1 MKMGCTTSPTNFAQ
15 MSTIKENIWKKRGNF
30 SSTEIQE
37 LALPTNTTDAFAEI
51 LLQRNISTAEQAK
64 TFLRPEIN
72 QLLDPFGLKDMDKAI
87 ARLVSA
93 KEKNEK
99 VLVYGDYDV
108 DGTTAVA
115 VFYSFLKHVGVEC
128 DFYIPDRYKEGYG
141 FSDAGVEF
149 AHENKFNLIITL
161 DCGIKDGPRIEQC
174 NEYGIDVI
182 VCDHHTPE
190 VLPPAFAVVNPKRK
204 DCTYENKG
212 LCGCAVGF
220 KVICA
225 WFIHHNEPLDFAYSF
240 LDLVAVATGA
250 DIVPVT
256 SENRVLLHFGLKEIN
271 THFRPGIAE
280 LLTNAKYNGKNL
292 KVVDLVFLIAPR
304 INAAGRIFSG
314 KRAVEVL
321 IAENSED
328 AKIVAAEIEKNNR
341 ERKGLDRNITVE
353 ALDIVESDSFYR
365 DSFTTVVKKEGWHKG
380 VVGIVA
386 SRIIESHYKPT
397 IVLTEEDGILSG
409 SVRSIEGVDVY
420 DMLAACEE
428 HLIQFGGHS
437 MAAGLKLKSENFF
450 AFREAFD
457 KVVREFTNNT
467 RIERCHLYDTEI
479 QFDQITFALYESLQ
493 PLEPHGPENMRPVFL
508 SKNISN
514 ARFTKLVGAH
524 ADHLQ
529 LHVKQAG
536 NISEMKGIAFK
547 MKDWVFPI
555 IEEKEIDLLFQL
567 NENVWN
573 GQSSIQLEVMDIRL
587 SS

>member
-1 MKMGCTTSPTNFAQ
+1 
-15 MSTIKENIWKKRGNF
+15 MSTPKENNWKKSGQF
-30 SSTEIQE
+30 SHEEIAE
-37 LALPTNTTDAFAEI
+37 LAIKSNTSEAFAEI
-51 LLQRNISTAEQAK
+51 LFLRNIRTPEQARA
-64 TFLRPEIN
+64 FLKPEIN
-72 QLLDPFGLKDMDKAI
+72 QFLDPFGLKDMDKAI
-87 ARLVSA
+87 TRLVSA
-93 KEKNEK
+93 KEKKEK

-115 VFYSFLKHVGVEC
+115 VFYSFLKHVGFDC

-141 FSDAGVEF
+141 FSDAGVAF
-149 AHENKFNLIITL
+149 AHENNFSLIVTL
-161 DCGIKDGPRIEQC
+161 DCGIKDGLRIEQC
-174 NEYGIDVI
+174 NAFGIDVI

-190 VLPPAFAVVNPKRK
+190 VLPPAFAIVNPKRK

-220 KVICA
+220 KVMCA
-225 WFIHHNEPLDFAYSF
+225 WFIHHNESLDFAYSF
-240 LDLVAVATGA
+240 LDLVAIATGA

-280 LLTNAKYNGKNL
+280 LLTNAKHSGKIL

-321 IAENSED
+321 LTNNAED
-328 AKIVAAEIEKNNR
+328 AKSVAAEIEKYNQ
-341 ERKGLDRNITVE
+341 ERKGLDRSITQE
-353 ALDIVESDSFYR
+353 ALDIIESDSFYQ
-365 DSFTTVVKKEGWHKG
+365 DSFTTVLKKQGWHKG

-386 SRIIESHYKPT
+386 SRLIESYYKPT
-397 IVLTEEDGILSG
+397 IVLVEDDGILSG
-409 SVRSIEGVDVY
+409 SVRSIDGIDVY
-420 DMLAACEE
+420 EMLSLCEE

-437 MAAGLKLKSENFF
+437 MAAGLKLKSENFLT
-450 AFREAFD
+450 FREAFD
-457 KVVREFTNNT
+457 NAVRTFTNHV
-467 RIERCHLYDTEI
+467 RPERCHLYDTEI
-479 QFDQITFALYESLQ
+479 QFDEISFKLYESIQ

-508 SKNISN
+508 SKNIKN
-514 ARFTKLVGAH
+514 ARFTKLVGAQ

-536 NISEMKGIAFK
+536 NFSEMKGIAFK
-547 MKDWVFPI
+547 MKEWVYPI
-555 IEEKEIDLLFQL
+555 IEGREIDLLYQL

-573 GQSSIQLEVMDIRL
+573 GQSSIQLEVLDIRL
-587 SS
+587 SRQ

>member
-1 MKMGCTTSPTNFAQ
+1 MDTL
-15 MSTIKENIWKKRGNF
+15 KENIWKKRGNF
-30 SSTEIQE
+30 SLEEIIE
-37 LALPTNTTDAFAEI
+37 LAQQAATTEAFAEI
-51 LLQRNISTAEQAK
+51 LLQRNVLTAEQAK

-87 ARLVSA
+87 SRLISA

-99 VLVYGDYDV
+99 ILVYGDYDV

-115 VFYSFLKHVGVEC
+115 VFYSFLKHEGFEC

-141 FSDAGVEF
+141 FSTAGVEF
-149 AHENKFNLIITL
+149 AHENNFSLIVTL

-174 NEYGIDVI
+174 KRYGIDVI

-190 VLPPAFAVVNPKRK
+190 ILPTAFAVVNPKRT

-225 WFIHHNEPLDFAYSF
+225 WFIHHNETLDFAYSF

-256 SENRVLLHFGLKEIN
+256 PENRVLLHFGLKEIN

-280 LLTNAKYNGKNL
+280 LLTNAKHSGKVL
-292 KVVDLVFLIAPR
+292 KVVDLVFLLAPR

-321 IAENSED
+321 VAQNSED
-328 AKIVAAEIEKNNR
+328 AKVVAAEIEKNNY
-341 ERKGLDRNITVE
+341 ERKGLDRNITQE
-353 ALDIVESDSFYR
+353 ALDIIAVDPFYE

-386 SRIIESHYKPT
+386 SRIIENYYKPA
-397 IVLTEEDGILSG
+397 IVLVEEDSILSG
-409 SVRSIEGVDVY
+409 SVRSIEGIDVY
-420 DMLAACEE
+420 DMLSACSE

-437 MAAGLKLKSENFF
+437 MAAGLKLKSENFI

-457 KVVREFTNNT
+457 KVVRKFTNDI
-467 RIERCHLYDTEI
+467 RIERCHFYDTEI

-493 PLEPHGPENMRPVFL
+493 PLEPHGPENLRPVFL
-508 SKNISN
+508 SKNIKN

-536 NISEMKGIAFK
+536 NMAEMKGIAFK

-555 IEEKEIDLLFQL
+555 LEGKEIDLLFQL

-573 GQSSIQLEVMDIRL
+573 GQSSIQLEVVDIRL
-587 SS
+587 SA

>member
-1 MKMGCTTSPTNFAQ
+1 
-15 MSTIKENIWKKRGNF
+15 MSTPKENIWKKRGNF
-30 SSTEIQE
+30 SSEEIKE
-37 LALPTNTTDAFAEI
+37 LAQQTATAEAFAEI
-51 LLQRNISTAEQAK
+51 LLQRNVLTAEQAK
-64 TFLRPEIN
+64 TFLHPEFN
-72 QLLDPFGLKDMDKAI
+72 QLLDPFGLKDMVKAI

-99 VLVYGDYDV
+99 ILVYGDYDV

-115 VFYSFLKHVGVEC
+115 VFYSFLMHEGFEC

-149 AHENKFNLIITL
+149 AHENNFNLIVTL
-161 DCGIKDGPRIEQC
+161 DCGIKDGPRIEKC

-190 VLPPAFAVVNPKRK
+190 ILPPAFAVVNPKRK

-220 KVICA
+220 KVMCA

-280 LLTNAKYNGKNL
+280 LLTNAKHSGKIL

-321 IAENSED
+321 LANNKED
-328 AKIVAAEIEKNNR
+328 AKTVAAEIEKNNQ
-341 ERKGLDRNITVE
+341 ERKGLDRNITQE
-353 ALDIVESDSFYR
+353 ALDIIAVDPFYEN
-365 DSFTTVVKKEGWHKG
+365 SFTTVVKKEGWHKG

-386 SRIIESHYKPT
+386 SRIIESYYKPT
-397 IVLTEEDGILSG
+397 IVLVEDEGILSG
-409 SVRSIEGVDVY
+409 SVRSIEGIDVY
-420 DMLAACEE
+420 DMLSACEE

-437 MAAGLKLKSENFF
+437 MAAGLKLKSENFL

-457 KVVREFTNNT
+457 KVVRKFTNDI
-467 RIERCHLYDTEI
+467 RIERCHFYDTQI
-479 QFDQITFALYESLQ
+479 QFDQITFALYESLK
-493 PLEPHGPENMRPVFL
+493 PLEPHGPENLRPVFL
-508 SKNISN
+508 SKNIKN

-536 NISEMKGIAFK
+536 NMAEMKGIAFK

-555 IEEKEIDLLFQL
+555 LEGKEIDLLFQL

-573 GQSSIQLEVMDIRL
+573 GQSSIQLEVLDIRL
-587 SS
+587 SCL

>member
-1 MKMGCTTSPTNFAQ
+1 
-15 MSTIKENIWKKRGNF
+15 MSTPKENNWKKREQF
-30 SSTEIQE
+30 STEEIAE
-37 LALPTNTTDAFAEI
+37 LAVKSNISEAFAEI
-51 LLQRNISTAEQAK
+51 LLSRKISTPEQAR
-64 TFLRPEIN
+64 TFLNPEIN

-87 ARLVSA
+87 SRLKSA

-115 VFYSFLKHVGVEC
+115 VFYSFLKHVGFDC

-141 FSDAGVEF
+141 FSEAGVAF
-149 AHENKFNLIITL
+149 AHENNFSLIVTL

-174 NEYGIDVI
+174 NTHGIDVI

-190 VLPPAFAVVNPKRK
+190 ALPPAFAIVNPKRK

-220 KVICA
+220 KVMCA
-225 WFIHHNEPLDFAYSF
+225 WFIHHNESLDFAYSF

-256 SENRVLLHFGLKEIN
+256 SENRVLLYFGLKEIN
-271 THFRPGIAE
+271 THFRPGVAE
-280 LLTNAKYNGKNL
+280 LLTNAKHSGKIL

-321 IAENSED
+321 LTNNAED
-328 AKIVAAEIEKNNR
+328 AKSVAAEIEKYNQ
-341 ERKGLDRNITVE
+341 ERKGLDRNITQE
-353 ALDIVESDSFYR
+353 ALDIIERDSFYQ
-365 DSFTTVVKKEGWHKG
+365 DSFTTVVKKQGWHKG

-386 SRIIESHYKPT
+386 SRLIETYYKPT
-397 IVLTEEDGILSG
+397 IVLVEDDGILSG
-409 SVRSIEGVDVY
+409 SVRSIEGIDVY
-420 DMLAACEE
+420 EMLSLCEE

-437 MAAGLKLKSENFF
+437 MAAGLKLKSENFE
-450 AFREAFD
+450 AFRSAFD
-457 KVVREFTNNT
+457 EVVRNFTNNT
-467 RIERCHLYDTEI
+467 RIERCHMYDTEI
-479 QFDQITFALYESLQ
+479 QFDEISFPLYESLQ
-493 PLEPHGPENMRPVFL
+493 PLEPHGPENLRPVFL
-508 SKNISN
+508 SKNVKN

-529 LHVKQAG
+529 LHVRQAG
-536 NISEMKGIAFK
+536 NVSEMKGIAFK
-547 MKDWVFPI
+547 MADWVFPI
-555 IEEKEIDLLFQL
+555 LEGKEIDLLFQL

-573 GQSSIQLEVMDIRL
+573 GQSSIQLEVLDIRL
-587 SS
+587 SRL

>member
-1 MKMGCTTSPTNFAQ
+1 
-15 MSTIKENIWKKRGNF
+15 MSTPKENNWKKREQF
-30 SSTEIQE
+30 SREEITE
-37 LALPTNTTDAFAEI
+37 LAVKSNISEAFAEI
-51 LLQRNISTAEQAK
+51 LLSRKINTPEQAR
-64 TFLRPEIN
+64 TFLNPEIN

-87 ARLVSA
+87 LRLKSA

-115 VFYSFLKHVGVEC
+115 VFYSFLKHVGFAC

-141 FSDAGVEF
+141 FSEAGVAF
-149 AHENKFNLIITL
+149 AHENNFSLIVTL

-174 NEYGIDVI
+174 NAHGIDVI

-190 VLPPAFAVVNPKRK
+190 ALPPAFAIVNPKRK

-220 KVICA
+220 KVMCA
-225 WFIHHNEPLDFAYSF
+225 WFIHHNESLDFAYSF

-280 LLTNAKYNGKNL
+280 LLANAKHSGKVL

-321 IAENSED
+321 LTNNAED
-328 AKIVAAEIEKNNR
+328 AKSVAAEIEKYNQ
-341 ERKGLDRNITVE
+341 ERKGLDRNITQE
-353 ALDIVESDSFYR
+353 ALDIIERDAFYQ
-365 DSFTTVVKKEGWHKG
+365 DSFTTVVKKQGWHKG

-386 SRIIESHYKPT
+386 SRLIETYYKPT
-397 IVLTEEDGILSG
+397 IVLVEDDGILSG
-409 SVRSIEGVDVY
+409 SVRSIEGIDVY
-420 DMLAACEE
+420 EMLSLCEE

-437 MAAGLKLKSENFF
+437 MAAGLKLKSENFET
-450 AFREAFD
+450 FRSAFD
-457 KVVREFTNNT
+457 QVVRKFTNNT

-479 QFDQITFALYESLQ
+479 QFDEISFSLYESLQ
-493 PLEPHGPENMRPVFL
+493 PLEPHGPENLRPVFL
-508 SKNISN
+508 SKNVTN

-529 LHVKQAG
+529 LHVRQAG
-536 NISEMKGIAFK
+536 NVSEMKGIAFK
-547 MKDWVFPI
+547 MADWVFPI
-555 IEEKEIDLLFQL
+555 LAGKEIDLLFQL

-573 GQSSIQLEVMDIRL
+573 GQSSIQLEVLDIRL
-587 SS
+587 SR

>member
-1 MKMGCTTSPTNFAQ
+1 
-15 MSTIKENIWKKRGNF
+15 MSTPIENNWKKRNNF
-30 SSTEIQE
+30 STEEIAE
-37 LALPTNTTDAFAEI
+37 LALKSNKIEAFAEI
-51 LLQRNISTAEQAK
+51 LLSRNISNVEQIQ
-64 TFLRPEIN
+64 TFLHPEIN

-108 DGTTAVA
+108 DGTAAVA
-115 VFYSFLKHVGVEC
+115 VFYSFLKHLGFEC

-141 FSDAGVEF
+141 FSEAGVAF
-149 AHENKFNLIITL
+149 AHENKFSLIVTL

-174 NEYGIDVI
+174 NAYGIDVI
-182 VCDHHTPE
+182 ICDHHTPE
-190 VLPPAFAVVNPKRK
+190 AIPPAFAIVNPKRK

-220 KVICA
+220 KVMCA
-225 WFIHHNEPLDFAYSF
+225 WFIHHKESLNFAYSF

-280 LLTNAKYNGKNL
+280 LLANAKHSGKVL

-321 IAENSED
+321 LTNNAED
-328 AKIVAAEIEKNNR
+328 AKSVAAEIEKYNQ
-341 ERKGLDRNITVE
+341 ERKGLDRNITQE
-353 ALDIVESDSFYR
+353 ALDIIERDAFYQ
-365 DSFTTVVKKEGWHKG
+365 DSFTTVVKKQGWHKG

-386 SRIIESHYKPT
+386 SRLIETYYKPT
-397 IVLTEEDGILSG
+397 IVLVEDDGILSG
-409 SVRSIEGVDVY
+409 SVRSIGGIDVY
-420 DMLAACEE
+420 KMLSLCEE

-437 MAAGLKLKSENFF
+437 MAAGLKLKSENFE
-450 AFREAFD
+450 AFRTAFD
-457 KVVREFTNNT
+457 QVVRNFSNNI
-467 RIERCHLYDTEI
+467 RLERCHLYDAEI
-479 QFDQITFALYESLQ
+479 QFDQISFSLYESLQ

-508 SKNISN
+508 SKNIKN

-536 NISEMKGIAFK
+536 NVSEMKGIAFK
-547 MKDWVFPI
+547 MADWVFPI
-555 IEEKEIDLLFQL
+555 LEGKEIDLLFQL

-573 GQSSIQLEVMDIRL
+573 GQSSIQLEVLDIRL
-587 SS
+587 SR

>member
-1 MKMGCTTSPTNFAQ
+1 
-15 MSTIKENIWKKRGNF
+15 MSTPKENMWKKRSNF
-30 SSTEIQE
+30 SQEEVAE
-37 LALPTNTTDAFAEI
+37 LAVKSNNSEVFAEI
-51 LLQRNISTAEQAK
+51 LLSRNVKNADQALR
-64 TFLRPEIN
+64 FLHPEIN

-93 KEKNEK
+93 KENKEK
-99 VLVYGDYDV
+99 ILVYGDYDV

-115 VFYSFLKHVGVEC
+115 VFYSFLKHVGFDC
-128 DFYIPDRYKEGYG
+128 DFYIPDRYTEGYG
-141 FSDAGVEF
+141 FSEAGVAF
-149 AHENKFNLIITL
+149 AHENNFSLIVTL

-174 NEYGIDVI
+174 NSFGIDVI

-190 VLPPAFAVVNPKRK
+190 VLPPAFAIVNPKRK
-204 DCTYENKG
+204 DCSYENKG

-225 WFIHHNEPLDFAYSF
+225 WFIHHNESLDFAYSF

-280 LLTNAKYNGKNL
+280 LLTNAKHSGKVL

-321 IAENSED
+321 LTNNAED
-328 AKIVAAEIEKNNR
+328 AKSVAAEIEKYNQ
-341 ERKGLDRNITVE
+341 ERKGLDRNITQE
-353 ALDIVESDSFYR
+353 ALDIIERDAFYQ
-365 DSFTTVVKKEGWHKG
+365 DSFTTVVKKQGWHKG

-386 SRIIESHYKPT
+386 SRLIESYYKPT
-397 IVLTEEDGILSG
+397 IVLVEDEGILSG
-409 SVRSIEGVDVY
+409 SVRSIDGIDVY
-420 DMLAACEE
+420 EMLSLCEE

-437 MAAGLKLKSENFF
+437 MAAGLKLKLENFE

-457 KVVREFTNNT
+457 EAVRSFTNNT

-479 QFDQITFALYESLQ
+479 QFDQISFSLYESLQ
-493 PLEPHGPENMRPVFL
+493 PLEPHGPENLRPVFL
-508 SKNISN
+508 SKNVKN

-529 LHVKQAG
+529 LHVRQAG
-536 NISEMKGIAFK
+536 NVSEMKGIAFK
-547 MKDWVFPI
+547 MADWVFPI
-555 IEEKEIDLLFQL
+555 LEGKEIDLLFQL

-573 GQSSIQLEVMDIRL
+573 GQSSIQLEVLDIRL
-587 SS
+587 SR

>member
-1 MKMGCTTSPTNFAQ
+1 
-15 MSTIKENIWKKRGNF
+15 MSTPKENNWKKREQF
-30 SSTEIQE
+30 SNDEIAE
-37 LALPTNTTDAFAEI
+37 LAVKSNISEAFAEI
-51 LLQRNISTAEQAK
+51 LLSRKISTPEQAR
-64 TFLRPEIN
+64 TFLNPEIN

-87 ARLVSA
+87 SRLISA

-115 VFYSFLKHVGVEC
+115 VFYSFLKHVGFDC

-141 FSDAGVEF
+141 FSEAGVAF
-149 AHENKFNLIITL
+149 AHENNFSLIVTL

-174 NEYGIDVI
+174 NAQGIDVI

-190 VLPPAFAVVNPKRK
+190 ALPAAFAIVNPKRK

-220 KVICA
+220 KVMCA
-225 WFIHHNEPLDFAYSF
+225 WFIHHKESLDFAYSF

-271 THFRPGIAE
+271 THFRPGVAE
-280 LLTNAKYNGKNL
+280 LLANAKHSGKVL

-321 IAENSED
+321 LTNNAED
-328 AKIVAAEIEKNNR
+328 AKSVAAEIEKYNQ
-341 ERKGLDRNITVE
+341 ERKGLDRNITQE
-353 ALDIVESDSFYR
+353 ALDIIERDTFYQ
-365 DSFTTVVKKEGWHKG
+365 DSFTTVVKKQGWHKG

-386 SRIIESHYKPT
+386 SRLIETYYKPT
-397 IVLTEEDGILSG
+397 IVLVEDEGVLSG
-409 SVRSIEGVDVY
+409 SVRSIEGIDVY
-420 DMLAACEE
+420 EMLSLCEE

-437 MAAGLKLKSENFF
+437 MAAGLKLKSENFE
-450 AFREAFD
+450 AFRSAFD
-457 KVVREFTNNT
+457 QVVRKFTNNT

-479 QFDQITFALYESLQ
+479 QFDEISFPLYESLQ
-493 PLEPHGPENMRPVFL
+493 PLEPHGPENLRPVFL
-508 SKNISN
+508 SKNVKN

-529 LHVKQAG
+529 LHVRQAG
-536 NISEMKGIAFK
+536 NVSEMKGIAFK
-547 MKDWVFPI
+547 MAEWVFPI
-555 IEEKEIDLLFQL
+555 LEEKEIDLLFQL

-573 GQSSIQLEVMDIRL
+573 GQSSIQLEVLDIRL
-587 SS
+587 SRL

>member
-1 MKMGCTTSPTNFAQ
+1 
-15 MSTIKENIWKKRGNF
+15 MSTPKENTWKKRGNF
-30 SSTEIQE
+30 SSEEIHE
-37 LALPTNTTDAFAEI
+37 LALNTSTTEAFAEI
-51 LLQRNISTAEQAK
+51 LIQRNIHTAEEVK
-64 TFLRPEIN
+64 SFLRPEIN

-87 ARLVSA
+87 SRLVSA

-99 VLVYGDYDV
+99 ILVYGDYDV
-108 DGTTAVA
+108 DGATAVA
-115 VFYSFLKHVGVEC
+115 VFYSFLKHEGFDC

-149 AHENKFNLIITL
+149 AHENKFKLIVTL
-161 DCGIKDGPRIEQC
+161 DCGIKDGPRIEKC

-190 VLPPAFAVVNPKRK
+190 ILPPAFAVVNPKRK

-220 KVICA
+220 KVMCA

-280 LLTNAKYNGKNL
+280 LLTNAKHSGKVL

-314 KRAVEVL
+314 KRAVEAL
-321 IAENSED
+321 LANNKED
-328 AKIVAAEIEKNNR
+328 AKSVAAEIEKNNQ
-341 ERKGLDRNITVE
+341 ERKGLDRNITQE
-353 ALDIVESDSFYR
+353 ALDIIELDPFYE

-386 SRIIESHYKPT
+386 SRIIESYYKPT
-397 IVLTEEDGILSG
+397 IVLVEDEGILSG

-420 DMLAACEE
+420 DMLSVCSE

-437 MAAGLKLKSENFF
+437 MAAGLKLKSENFL

-457 KVVREFTNNT
+457 NAVRAFTNNV
-467 RIERCHLYDTEI
+467 RIERCHFYDTEI
-479 QFDQITFALYESLQ
+479 QFDQITFPLYESLQ
-493 PLEPHGPENMRPVFL
+493 PLEPHGPENLRPVFL
-508 SKNISN
+508 SKNIKN
-514 ARFTKLVGAH
+514 ARFTKLVGAQ

-536 NISEMKGIAFK
+536 NVSEMKGIAFK
-547 MKDWVFPI
+547 MKTWVYPI
-555 IEEKEIDLLFQL
+555 IEGKEIDLLFQL

-573 GQSSIQLEVMDIRL
+573 GQSSIQLEVLDIRL
-587 SS
+587 SR

>member
-1 MKMGCTTSPTNFAQ
+1 
-15 MSTIKENIWKKRGNF
+15 MSTPKENIWKKRGNF
-30 SSTEIQE
+30 SSIEIKE
-37 LALPTNTTDAFAEI
+37 LAQQASTTEAFAEI
-51 LLQRNISTAEQAK
+51 LLQRNVLTAVQAK

-87 ARLVSA
+87 SRLISA

-99 VLVYGDYDV
+99 ILVYGDYDV

-115 VFYSFLKHVGVEC
+115 VFYSFLKHEGFEC

-141 FSDAGVEF
+141 FSAAGVEF
-149 AHENKFNLIITL
+149 AHENNFSLIVTL

-190 VLPPAFAVVNPKRK
+190 ILPPAFAVVNPKRT

-256 SENRVLLHFGLKEIN
+256 PENRVLLHFGLKEIN

-280 LLTNAKYNGKNL
+280 LLTNAKHSGKVL
-292 KVVDLVFLIAPR
+292 KVVDLVFLLAPR

-321 IAENSED
+321 VAQNSED
-328 AKIVAAEIEKNNR
+328 AKVVAAEIEKNNY
-341 ERKGLDRNITVE
+341 ERKGLDRNITQE
-353 ALDIVESDSFYR
+353 ALDIIAVDPFYE

-386 SRIIESHYKPT
+386 SRIIENYYKPA
-397 IVLTEEDGILSG
+397 IVLVEEDSILSG
-409 SVRSIEGVDVY
+409 SVRSIEGIDVY
-420 DMLAACEE
+420 DMLSACSE

-437 MAAGLKLKSENFF
+437 MAAGLKLKSENFI

-457 KVVREFTNNT
+457 KVVRKFTNDI
-467 RIERCHLYDTEI
+467 RIERCHFYDTEI

-493 PLEPHGPENMRPVFL
+493 PLEPHGPENLRPVFL
-508 SKNISN
+508 SKNIKN

-536 NISEMKGIAFK
+536 NMAEMKGIAFK

-555 IEEKEIDLLFQL
+555 LEGKEIDLLFQL

-573 GQSSIQLEVMDIRL
+573 GQSSIQLEVLDIRL
-587 SS
+587 SA

>member
-1 MKMGCTTSPTNFAQ
+1 
-15 MSTIKENIWKKRGNF
+15 MSTPKENNWKKREQF
-30 SSTEIQE
+30 SHEEIAE
-37 LALPTNTTDAFAEI
+37 LAVKSNISGAFAEI
-51 LLQRNISTAEQAK
+51 LLSRKISTPEQAR
-64 TFLRPEIN
+64 TFLNPEIN

-87 ARLVSA
+87 SRLISA

-115 VFYSFLKHVGVEC
+115 VFYSFLKHLGFDC

-141 FSDAGVEF
+141 FSEAGVVF
-149 AHENKFNLIITL
+149 ANENNFSLIVTL

-174 NEYGIDVI
+174 NTHGIDVI

-190 VLPPAFAVVNPKRK
+190 ALPPAFAIVNPKRK

-220 KVICA
+220 KVMCA
-225 WFIHHNEPLDFAYSF
+225 WFIHHNESLDFAYSF

-256 SENRVLLHFGLKEIN
+256 SENRVLIHFGLKEIN

-280 LLTNAKYNGKNL
+280 LLTNAKHSGKVL

-321 IAENSED
+321 MTSNAED
-328 AKIVAAEIEKNNR
+328 AKSVAAEIEKYNQ
-341 ERKGLDRNITVE
+341 ERKGLDRNITQE
-353 ALDIVESDSFYR
+353 ALDIIERDSFYQ

-386 SRIIESHYKPT
+386 SRLIETYYKPT
-397 IVLTEEDGILSG
+397 IVLVEDDGILSG
-409 SVRSIEGVDVY
+409 SVRSIEGIDVY
-420 DMLAACEE
+420 EMLSLCEE

-437 MAAGLKLKSENFF
+437 MAAGLKLKSENFE
-450 AFREAFD
+450 AFRSTFD
-457 KVVREFTNNT
+457 QVVRNFTNNK

-479 QFDQITFALYESLQ
+479 QFDEISFSLYESLQ
-493 PLEPHGPENMRPVFL
+493 PLEPHGPENLRPVFL
-508 SKNISN
+508 SKNVKN

-529 LHVKQAG
+529 LHVRQAG
-536 NISEMKGIAFK
+536 NVSEMKGIAFK
-547 MKDWVFPI
+547 MADWVFPI
-555 IEEKEIDLLFQL
+555 LEGKEIDLLFQL

-573 GQSSIQLEVMDIRL
+573 GQSSIQLEVLDIRL
-587 SS
+587 SR

>member
-1 MKMGCTTSPTNFAQ
+1 
-15 MSTIKENIWKKRGNF
+15 MSTPKENNWKKREQF
-30 SSTEIQE
+30 SNDEIAE
-37 LALPTNTTDAFAEI
+37 LAVKSNISEAFAEI
-51 LLQRNISTAEQAK
+51 LLSRKISTPEQAR
-64 TFLRPEIN
+64 TFLNPEIN

-87 ARLVSA
+87 SRLISA

-115 VFYSFLKHVGVEC
+115 VFYSFLKHVGFDC

-141 FSDAGVEF
+141 FSEAGVAF
-149 AHENKFNLIITL
+149 AHENNFSLIVTL

-174 NEYGIDVI
+174 NAQGIDVI

-190 VLPPAFAVVNPKRK
+190 ALPPAFAIVNPKRK

-220 KVICA
+220 KVMCA
-225 WFIHHNEPLDFAYSF
+225 WFIHHNESLDFAYSF

-280 LLTNAKYNGKNL
+280 LLANAKHSGKVL

-321 IAENSED
+321 LTNNAED
-328 AKIVAAEIEKNNR
+328 AKSVAAEIEKYNQ
-341 ERKGLDRNITVE
+341 ERKGLDRNITQE
-353 ALDIVESDSFYR
+353 ALDIIERDTFYQ
-365 DSFTTVVKKEGWHKG
+365 DSFTTVVKKQGWHKG

-386 SRIIESHYKPT
+386 SRLIETYYKPT
-397 IVLTEEDGILSG
+397 IVLVEDEGVLSG
-409 SVRSIEGVDVY
+409 SVRSIEGIDVY
-420 DMLAACEE
+420 EMLSLCEE

-437 MAAGLKLKSENFF
+437 MAAGLKLKSENF
-450 AFREAFD
+450 EAFQSAFD
-457 KVVREFTNNT
+457 QVVRKFTNNT

-479 QFDQITFALYESLQ
+479 QFDEISFPLYESLQ
-493 PLEPHGPENMRPVFL
+493 PLEPHGPENLRPVFL
-508 SKNISN
+508 SKNVKN

-529 LHVKQAG
+529 LHVRQAG
-536 NISEMKGIAFK
+536 NVSEMKGIAFK
-547 MKDWVFPI
+547 MADWVFSI
-555 IEEKEIDLLFQL
+555 LEGKEIDLLFQL

-573 GQSSIQLEVMDIRL
+573 GQSSIQLEVLDIRL
-587 SS
+587 SR

>member
-1 MKMGCTTSPTNFAQ
+1 
-15 MSTIKENIWKKRGNF
+15 MSTLKENIWKKRGNF
-30 SSTEIQE
+30 SSEDIKE
-37 LALPTNTTDAFAEI
+37 LAQQAATTEAFAEI
-51 LLQRNISTAEQAK
+51 LLQRNVLNAEQAK
-64 TFLRPEIN
+64 TFLQPEIS

-87 ARLVSA
+87 ARLISA
-93 KEKNEK
+93 KEKSEK
-99 VLVYGDYDV
+99 ILVYGDYDV

-115 VFYSFLKHVGVEC
+115 VFFSFLKHEGFAC
-128 DFYIPDRYKEGYG
+128 DFYIPDRYTEGYG
-141 FSDAGVEF
+141 FSKAGVEF
-149 AHENKFNLIITL
+149 AHENNFSLIVTL
-161 DCGIKDGPRIEQC
+161 DCGIKDGPRIELC

-190 VLPPAFAVVNPKRK
+190 ILPPAYAVVNPKRK

-220 KVICA
+220 KVMCA
-225 WFIHHNEPLDFAYSF
+225 WYIHHNEKLDFAYSF

-256 SENRVLLHFGLKEIN
+256 PENRVLLHFGLKEIN
-271 THFRPGIAE
+271 SHFRPGIAE
-280 LLTNAKYNGKNL
+280 LLTNAKHSGKIL
-292 KVVDLVFLIAPR
+292 KVVDLVFLLAPR

-321 IAENSED
+321 VAQNSEN
-328 AKIVAAEIEKNNR
+328 AKVVAAEIEKNNY
-341 ERKGLDRNITVE
+341 ERKGLDRNITQE
-353 ALDIVESDSFYR
+353 ALDIIAVDPFYEG
-365 DSFTTVVKKEGWHKG
+365 SFTTVVKKEGWHKG

-386 SRIIESHYKPT
+386 SRIIENYYKPA
-397 IVLTEEDGILSG
+397 IVLVEEDGILSG
-409 SVRSIEGVDVY
+409 SVRSIEGIDVY

-437 MAAGLKLKSENFF
+437 MAAGLKLKSENFI

-457 KVVREFTNNT
+457 KVVRKFTNDI
-467 RIERCHLYDTEI
+467 RIERCHFYDTKI

-493 PLEPHGPENMRPVFL
+493 PLEPHGPENLRPVFL
-508 SKNISN
+508 SKNIKN

-529 LHVKQAG
+529 LHVKQEG
-536 NISEMKGIAFK
+536 NNAEMKGIAFK

-555 IEEKEIDLLFQL
+555 LEGKEIDLLFQL

-573 GQSSIQLEVMDIRL
+573 GQSSIQLEVLDIRL
-587 SS
+587 SR

>member
-1 MKMGCTTSPTNFAQ
+1 
-15 MSTIKENIWKKRGNF
+15 MSTLKENIWKKRGNF
-30 SSTEIQE
+30 SSEDIKE
-37 LALPTNTTDAFAEI
+37 LAQQAATTEAFAEI
-51 LLQRNISTAEQAK
+51 LLQRNVLNAEQAK
-64 TFLRPEIN
+64 TFLHPEIS

-87 ARLVSA
+87 ARLISA
-93 KEKNEK
+93 KVKSEKI
-99 VLVYGDYDV
+99 LVYGDYDV

-115 VFYSFLKHVGVEC
+115 VFYSFLKHEGFEC
-128 DFYIPDRYKEGYG
+128 DFYIPDRYTEGYG
-141 FSDAGVEF
+141 FSKAGVEF
-149 AHENKFNLIITL
+149 AHENNFSLIVTL
-161 DCGIKDGPRIEQC
+161 DCGIKDGPRIELC

-190 VLPPAFAVVNPKRK
+190 ILPPAYAVVNPKRK

-220 KVICA
+220 KVMCA
-225 WFIHHNEPLDFAYSF
+225 WYIHQNEKLDFAYSF

-256 SENRVLLHFGLKEIN
+256 PENRVLLHFGLKEIN

-280 LLTNAKYNGKNL
+280 LLTNAKHSGKVL
-292 KVVDLVFLIAPR
+292 KVVDLVFLLAPR

-321 IAENSED
+321 VAQNSED
-328 AKIVAAEIEKNNR
+328 AKVVAAEIEKNNY
-341 ERKGLDRNITVE
+341 ERKGLDRNITQE
-353 ALDIVESDSFYR
+353 ALDIIAVDPFYEG
-365 DSFTTVVKKEGWHKG
+365 SFTTVVKKEGWHKG

-386 SRIIESHYKPT
+386 SRIIENYYKPA
-397 IVLTEEDGILSG
+397 IVLVEEDGILSG
-409 SVRSIEGVDVY
+409 SVRSIEGIDVY

-437 MAAGLKLKSENFF
+437 MAAGLKLKSENFL

-479 QFDQITFALYESLQ
+479 QFDEITFSLYESLQ
-493 PLEPHGPENMRPVFL
+493 PLEPHGPENLRPVFL
-508 SKNISN
+508 SKNIKN

-529 LHVKQAG
+529 LHVKQEG
-536 NISEMKGIAFK
+536 NNAEMKGIAFK

-555 IEEKEIDLLFQL
+555 LEGKEIDLLFQL

-573 GQSSIQLEVMDIRL
+573 GQSSIQLEVLDIRL
-587 SS
+587 SGL

>member
-1 MKMGCTTSPTNFAQ
+1 
-15 MSTIKENIWKKRGNF
+15 MSTLKENIWKKRGDF
-30 SSTEIQE
+30 SKEEIQV
-37 LALPTNTTDAFAEI
+37 LAHQTQTSPAFAEI
-51 LLQRNISTAEQAK
+51 LLQRNIDSVEKVKA
-64 TFLRPEIN
+64 FLNPDIG

-87 ARLVSA
+87 ARLTSA
-93 KEKNEK
+93 REKNEK

-115 VFYSFLKHVGVEC
+115 VFYSFLKHEGFEC
-128 DFYIPDRYKEGYG
+128 AFYIPDRYKEGYG

-149 AHENKFNLIITL
+149 AKANQFNLIVTL
-161 DCGIKDGPRIEQC
+161 DCGIKDGVRIEKC
-174 NEYGIDVI
+174 NAYGIDVI

-190 VLPPAFAVVNPKRK
+190 ILPPAFAVVNPKRK
-204 DCTYENKG
+204 DCNYENKG

-220 KVICA
+220 KVMCA
-225 WFIHHNEPLDFAYSF
+225 WYMQRNESLDFAYSF
-240 LDLVAVATGA
+240 LDLVAIATGA

-256 SENRVLLHFGLKEIN
+256 SENRILLHFGLKEIN

-280 LLTNAKYNGKNL
+280 LLNNAKHSGKVL

-314 KRAVEVL
+314 NKAVEVL
-321 IAENSED
+321 LTNNSED
-328 AKIVAAEIEKNNR
+328 AQVVAAQIEKYNQ
-341 ERKGLDRNITVE
+341 ERKGLDRNITQE
-353 ALDIVESDSFYR
+353 ALDIIESDPFYE

-386 SRIIESHYKPT
+386 SRIIESYYKPT
-397 IVLTEEDGILSG
+397 IVLTEEEGILSG
-409 SVRSIEGVDVY
+409 SVRSIEGIDVY
-420 DMLAACEE
+420 EMLSACEE

-437 MAAGLKLKSENFF
+437 MAAGLKLKSENFI

-457 KVVREFTNNT
+457 KVVRAFTNNI
-467 RIERCHLYDTEI
+467 RIERCHFYDTEI
-479 QFDQITFALYESLQ
+479 QFDQIDYKLYESIQ
-493 PLEPHGPENMRPVFL
+493 PLEPHGPENLRPVFL
-508 SKNISN
+508 ARNIKN

-536 NISEMKGIAFK
+536 NVSEMKGIAFK
-547 MKDWVFPI
+547 MADWVFPI
-555 IEEKEIDLLFQL
+555 LEGKEIDLLFQL

-573 GQSSIQLEVMDIRL
+573 GQSSIQLEVVDIRL
-587 SS
+587 SN

>member
-1 MKMGCTTSPTNFAQ
+1 
-15 MSTIKENIWKKRGNF
+15 MSTPKENIWKKRAQF
-30 SSTEIQE
+30 SSEEIAE
-37 LALPTNTTDAFAEI
+37 LAVKSNTSAAFAEI
-51 LLQRNISTAEQAK
+51 LFQRNIRTQEQARA
-64 TFLRPEIN
+64 FLNPEIN
-72 QLLDPFGLKDMDKAI
+72 QLLDPFQLKDMDKAI

-99 VLVYGDYDV
+99 ILVYGDYDV

-115 VFYSFLKHVGVEC
+115 VFFSFLKHVGFDC

-141 FSDAGVEF
+141 FSDAGVAF
-149 AHENKFNLIITL
+149 AHENNFSLIVTL
-161 DCGIKDGPRIEQC
+161 DCGIKDGPRIEKC

-190 VLPPAFAVVNPKRK
+190 ILPPAFAVVNPKRK

-220 KVICA
+220 KVMCA
-225 WFIHHNEPLDFAYSF
+225 WFIHHNESLDFAYSF
-240 LDLVAVATGA
+240 LDLVAIATGA

-271 THFRPGIAE
+271 THFRPGISE
-280 LLTNAKYNGKNL
+280 LLSNAKHSGKIL

-321 IAENSED
+321 LTNNPED
-328 AKIVAAEIEKNNR
+328 AKSVAAEIEKYNQ
-341 ERKGLDRNITVE
+341 ERKGLDRNITQE
-353 ALDIVESDSFYR
+353 ALDIIERDPFYK
-365 DSFTTVVKKEGWHKG
+365 DSFTTVVKKQGWHKG

-386 SRIIESHYKPT
+386 SRLIETYYKPT
-397 IVLTEEDGILSG
+397 IVLVEDDGILSG
-409 SVRSIEGVDVY
+409 SVRSIEGIDVY
-420 DMLAACEE
+420 EMLSLCEE

-437 MAAGLKLKSENFF
+437 MAAGLKLTSENFI

-457 KVVREFTNNT
+457 EAVRNFSNHV
-467 RIERCHLYDTEI
+467 RLERCHLYDTEI
-479 QFDQITFALYESLQ
+479 QFDQISFPLYESLQ

-508 SKNISN
+508 SKNIKN

-536 NISEMKGIAFK
+536 NVSEMKGIAFK
-547 MKDWVFPI
+547 MADWVFPI
-555 IEEKEIDLLFQL
+555 LEGKEIDLLFQL

-573 GQSSIQLEVMDIRL
+573 GQSSIQLEVLDIRL
-587 SS
+587 SRL

>member
-1 MKMGCTTSPTNFAQ
+1 
-15 MSTIKENIWKKRGNF
+15 MSTPKENNWKKRGFF
-30 SSTEIQE
+30 SSEEVEKFAQE
-37 LALPTNTTDAFAEI
+37 TNNSKAFAEI
-51 LLQRNISTAEQAK
+51 LLQRNIRKADQVH
-64 TFLRPEIN
+64 TFLNPELN
-72 QLLDPFGLKDMDKAI
+72 QFLDPFGLKDMDKAI
-87 ARLVSA
+87 NRLISA
-93 KEKNEK
+93 KVNNEK

-115 VFYSFLKHVGVEC
+115 VFYSFLQHVGFEC
-128 DFYIPDRYKEGYG
+128 AFYIPDRYKEGYG
-141 FSDAGVEF
+141 FSEAGVEF
-149 AHENKFNLIITL
+149 AKANNFSLIVTL
-161 DCGIKDGPRIEQC
+161 DCGIKDGARIEKC
-174 NEYGIDVI
+174 NEYGIDVV

-190 VLPPAFAVVNPKRK
+190 ELPPAFAVVNPKRK

-220 KVICA
+220 KVMCA
-225 WFIHHNEPLDFAYSF
+225 WFIHHNEPLDFAFSF
-240 LDLVAVATGA
+240 LDLVAIATAA

-271 THFRPGIAE
+271 TRFRPGIAE
-280 LLTNAKYNGKNL
+280 LLTNAKHSGKIL

-314 KRAVEVL
+314 NKAVEVL
-321 IAENSED
+321 LTNNAED
-328 AKIVAAEIEKNNR
+328 ARAVAAQIEQFNQ
-341 ERKGLDRNITVE
+341 ERKGLDRNITQE
-353 ALDIVESDSFYR
+353 ALDIIESDSFYNE
-365 DSFTTVVKKEGWHKG
+365 SFTTVVKKEGWHKG

-386 SRIIESHYKPT
+386 SRLIESHYKPT

-409 SVRSIEGVDVY
+409 SVRSIEGIDVY
-420 DMLAACEE
+420 DMLNACSE

-437 MAAGLKLKSENFF
+437 MAAGLKLKSENFL

-457 KVVREFTNNT
+457 RTVRAFTNNI
-467 RIERCHLYDTEI
+467 RIERCHLFDTEI
-479 QFDQITFALYESLQ
+479 QFDQINFQLYESLQ

-508 SKNISN
+508 AKNIKN

-536 NISEMKGIAFK
+536 NVSEFKGIAFK
-547 MKDWVFPI
+547 MADWVFPI
-555 IEEKEIDLLFQL
+555 LEGKEIDLLFQL

-573 GQSSIQLEVMDIRL
+573 GQSSIQLEVVDIRL
-587 SS
+587 SR

>member
-1 MKMGCTTSPTNFAQ
+1 
-15 MSTIKENIWKKRGNF
+15 MSTPKENMWKKREQF
-30 SSTEIQE
+30 SRE
-37 LALPTNTTDAFAEI
+37 LISEMAVKSNISAAFAEI
-51 LLQRNISTAEQAK
+51 LLSRKVMTANQVQI
-64 TFLRPEIN
+64 FLNPEIN

-99 VLVYGDYDV
+99 ILVYGDYDV

-115 VFYSFLKHVGVEC
+115 VFYSFLKHVGFDC

-141 FSDAGVEF
+141 FSEAGVAF
-149 AHENKFNLIITL
+149 AYENNFSLIVTL

-174 NEYGIDVI
+174 NDHGIDVI

-190 VLPPAFAVVNPKRK
+190 SLPPAFAIVNPKRK

-220 KVICA
+220 KVMCA
-225 WFIHHNEPLDFAYSF
+225 WFIHHNESLDFAYSF

-256 SENRVLLHFGLKEIN
+256 PENRVLLHFGLKEIN

-280 LLTNAKYNGKNL
+280 LLSNAKHSGKVL

-321 IAENSED
+321 LTNNAED
-328 AKIVAAEIEKNNR
+328 AKSVAAEIEKYNQ
-341 ERKGLDRNITVE
+341 ERKGLDRNITQE
-353 ALDIVESDSFYR
+353 ALDIIERDTFYQ
-365 DSFTTVVKKEGWHKG
+365 DSFTTVVKKQGWHKG

-386 SRIIESHYKPT
+386 SRLIETHFKPT
-397 IVLTEEDGILSG
+397 IVLVEDGEILSG
-409 SVRSIEGVDVY
+409 SVRSIEGIDVY
-420 DMLAACEE
+420 EMLSKCED

-437 MAAGLKLKSENFF
+437 MAAGLKLKSENFE
-450 AFREAFD
+450 AFRSAFD
-457 KVVREFTNNT
+457 QVVRNFTNNT

-479 QFDQITFALYESLQ
+479 QFDEISFSLYESLQ
-493 PLEPHGPENMRPVFL
+493 PLEPHGPENLRPVFL
-508 SKNISN
+508 SKNVKN
-514 ARFTKLVGAH
+514 ARFTKLVGTH

-536 NISEMKGIAFK
+536 NVSEMKGIAFK
-547 MKDWVFPI
+547 MADWVFPI
-555 IEEKEIDLLFQL
+555 LEGKEVDLLFQL

-573 GQSSIQLEVMDIRL
+573 GQSSIQLEVLDIRM
-587 SS
+587 SH

>member
-1 MKMGCTTSPTNFAQ
+1 
-15 MSTIKENIWKKRGNF
+15 MSTPKENIWKKRGQF
-30 SSTEIQE
+30 SNENIDE
-37 LALPTNTTDAFAEI
+37 LALKSNTSEAFAEI
-51 LLQRNISTAEQAK
+51 LMQRNIRTADEVRS
-64 TFLRPEIN
+64 FLRPEIN
-72 QLLDPFGLKDMDKAI
+72 QLLNPFGLKDMDKAI

-93 KEKNEK
+93 QKKNEK
-99 VLVYGDYDV
+99 ILVYGDYDV

-115 VFYSFLKHVGVEC
+115 VFYSFLKHVGFDC

-149 AHENKFNLIITL
+149 AHENNFSLIVTL

-190 VLPPAFAVVNPKRK
+190 ILPPAFAIVNPKRK

-220 KVICA
+220 KVMCA

-240 LDLVAVATGA
+240 LDLVAIATGA

-280 LLTNAKYNGKNL
+280 LLTNAKYSGKIL

-321 IAENSED
+321 LTKNAED
-328 AKIVAAEIEKNNR
+328 AKSVAAEIEKYNQ
-341 ERKGLDRNITVE
+341 ERKGLDRNITQE
-353 ALDIVESDSFYR
+353 ALDIIERDSFYEN
-365 DSFTTVVKKEGWHKG
+365 SFTTVVKKQSWHKG

-386 SRIIESHYKPT
+386 SRLIESYYKPT
-397 IVLTEEDGILSG
+397 IVLVEDEGILSG
-409 SVRSIEGVDVY
+409 SVRSIDGVDVY
-420 DMLAACEE
+420 EMLSLCEE

-437 MAAGLKLKSENFF
+437 MAAGLKLKSENFL

-457 KVVREFTNNT
+457 KAVRTFTNNV
-467 RIERCHLYDTEI
+467 RLERCHLYDTEI
-479 QFDQITFALYESLQ
+479 QFDEISFKLYESLQ

-508 SKNISN
+508 SKNIKN

-536 NISEMKGIAFK
+536 NVSEMKGIAFK
-547 MKDWVFPI
+547 MADWVFPVL
-555 IEEKEIDLLFQL
+555 EGKEIDLLFQL

-573 GQSSIQLEVMDIRL
+573 GQSSIQLEVLDIRL
-587 SS
+587 SC

>member
-1 MKMGCTTSPTNFAQ
+1 MDTL
-15 MSTIKENIWKKRGNF
+15 KENIWKKRGNF
-30 SSTEIQE
+30 SLEEIIE
-37 LALPTNTTDAFAEI
+37 LAQQAATTEAFAEI
-51 LLQRNISTAEQAK
+51 LLQRNVLTAEQAK

-87 ARLVSA
+87 SRLISA

-99 VLVYGDYDV
+99 ILVYGDYDV

-115 VFYSFLKHVGVEC
+115 VFYSFLKHVGFEC

-141 FSDAGVEF
+141 FSTAGVEF
-149 AHENKFNLIITL
+149 AHENNFSLIVTL

-174 NEYGIDVI
+174 NGYGIDVI

-190 VLPPAFAVVNPKRK
+190 ILPTAFAVVNPKRT

-256 SENRVLLHFGLKEIN
+256 PENRVLLHFGLKEIN

-280 LLTNAKYNGKNL
+280 LLTNAKHSGKVL
-292 KVVDLVFLIAPR
+292 KVVDLVFLLAPR

-321 IAENSED
+321 VAQNSED
-328 AKIVAAEIEKNNR
+328 AKVVAAEIEKNNY
-341 ERKGLDRNITVE
+341 ERKGLDRNITQE
-353 ALDIVESDSFYR
+353 ALDIIAVDPFYE

-386 SRIIESHYKPT
+386 SRIIENYYKPA
-397 IVLTEEDGILSG
+397 IVLVEEDSILSG
-409 SVRSIEGVDVY
+409 SVRSIEGIDVY
-420 DMLAACEE
+420 DMLSACSE

-437 MAAGLKLKSENFF
+437 MAAGLKLKSENFI

-457 KVVREFTNNT
+457 KVVRKFTNDI
-467 RIERCHLYDTEI
+467 RIERCHFYDTEI

-493 PLEPHGPENMRPVFL
+493 PLEPHGPENLRPVFL
-508 SKNISN
+508 SKNIKN

-536 NISEMKGIAFK
+536 NMAEMKGIAFK

-555 IEEKEIDLLFQL
+555 LEGKEIDLLFQL

-573 GQSSIQLEVMDIRL
+573 GQSSIQLEVVDIRL
-587 SS
+587 SA

>member
-1 MKMGCTTSPTNFAQ
+1 MKKL
-15 MSTIKENIWKKRGNF
+15 KENSWKKRNQF
-30 SSTEIQE
+30 SHEEIAE
-37 LALPTNTTDAFAEI
+37 LAMKSNISKAFAEI
-51 LLQRNISTAEQAK
+51 LLMRNIRTPEQSHV
-64 TFLRPEIN
+64 FLHPEIN
-72 QLLDPFGLKDMDKAI
+72 QLLDPFELKDMDKAI
-87 ARLVSA
+87 ARLISA

-99 VLVYGDYDV
+99 ILVYGDYDV

-115 VFYSFLKHVGVEC
+115 VFYSFLRHVGFEC

-141 FSDAGVEF
+141 FSDAGVAF
-149 AHENKFNLIITL
+149 AHENNFSLIVTL

-174 NEYGIDVI
+174 NSHGIDVI

-190 VLPPAFAVVNPKRK
+190 ALPPAFAIVNPKRK

-220 KVICA
+220 KVMCA
-225 WFIHHNEPLDFAYSF
+225 WFIHHNESLDFAYSF

-280 LLTNAKYNGKNL
+280 LLSNAKHSGKVL

-321 IAENSED
+321 LTNNAED
-328 AKIVAAEIEKNNR
+328 AKSVAGEIEKYNQ
-341 ERKGLDRNITVE
+341 ERKGLDRNITQE
-353 ALDIVESDSFYR
+353 ALDIIENDSFYE
-365 DSFTTVVKKEGWHKG
+365 DSFTTVVKKQGWHKG

-386 SRIIESHYKPT
+386 SRLIESFYKPT
-397 IVLTEEDGILSG
+397 IVLVEDDGLLSG
-409 SVRSIEGVDVY
+409 SVRSIEGIDVY
-420 DMLAACEE
+420 EMLSLCEE

-437 MAAGLKLKSENFF
+437 MAAGLKLKSENFL

-457 KVVREFTNNT
+457 KVVREFTNNV
-467 RIERCHLYDTEI
+467 RIERCYFYDTEI

-508 SKNISN
+508 AKNIKN

-529 LHVKQAG
+529 LHVRQAG

-547 MKDWVFPI
+547 MADWVFPI
-555 IEEKEIDLLFQL
+555 LEGKEIDLLFQL

-573 GQSSIQLEVMDIRL
+573 GQSSIQLEVLDIRL
-587 SS
+587 NTP

>member
-1 MKMGCTTSPTNFAQ
+1 
-15 MSTIKENIWKKRGNF
+15 MSTLKENIWKKRGDF
-30 SSTEIQE
+30 SNEEIQA
-37 LALPTNTTDAFAEI
+37 LAHQSRNSAAFAEI
-51 LLQRNISTAEQAK
+51 LLQRNIDSVEKVNA
-64 TFLRPEIN
+64 FLNPDIG

-87 ARLVSA
+87 ARLTSA
-93 KEKNEK
+93 REKNEK

-115 VFYSFLKHVGVEC
+115 VFYSFLKHEGFEC
-128 DFYIPDRYKEGYG
+128 AFYIPDRYKEGYG

-149 AHENKFNLIITL
+149 AKANQFNLIVTL
-161 DCGIKDGPRIEQC
+161 DCGIKDGARIEKC
-174 NEYGIDVI
+174 NSYGIDVI

-190 VLPPAFAVVNPKRK
+190 ILPPAFAVVNPKRK

-220 KVICA
+220 KVMCA
-225 WFIHHNEPLDFAYSF
+225 WYMQHNESLDFAYSF
-240 LDLVAVATGA
+240 LDLVAIATGA

-256 SENRVLLHFGLKEIN
+256 SENRILLHFGLKEIN
-271 THFRPGIAE
+271 TRFRPGIAE
-280 LLTNAKYNGKNL
+280 LLTNAKHSGKLL

-314 KRAVEVL
+314 NKAVEVL
-321 IAENSED
+321 LTNNAED
-328 AKIVAAEIEKNNR
+328 AQVVAAQIEKYNQ
-341 ERKGLDRNITVE
+341 ERKGLDRNITQE
-353 ALDIVESDSFYR
+353 ALDIIESDPFYE

-386 SRIIESHYKPT
+386 SRIIESYYKPT
-397 IVLTEEDGILSG
+397 IVLTEEEGILSG
-409 SVRSIEGVDVY
+409 SVRSIEGIDVY
-420 DMLAACEE
+420 EMLSACEE
-428 HLIQFGGHS
+428 HLIQFGGHN
-437 MAAGLKLKSENFF
+437 MAAGLKLKSEKFI

-457 KVVREFTNNT
+457 KVVRAFTNNI
-467 RIERCHLYDTEI
+467 RIERCHFYDTEI
-479 QFDQITFALYESLQ
+479 QFDQIDFKLYESIQ

-508 SKNISN
+508 ARNIKN

-536 NISEMKGIAFK
+536 NVSEMKGIAFK
-547 MKDWVFPI
+547 MADWVFPI
-555 IEEKEIDLLFQL
+555 LEGKEIDLLFQL

-573 GQSSIQLEVMDIRL
+573 GQSSIQLEVVDIRL
-587 SS
+587 SN

>member
-1 MKMGCTTSPTNFAQ
+1 
-15 MSTIKENIWKKRGNF
+15 MSTPKENSWKKREQF
-30 SSTEIQE
+30 PQE
-37 LALPTNTTDAFAEI
+37 KIAEMALKSNISAAFAEI
-51 LLQRNISTAEQAK
+51 LLSRKINTADQAK
-64 TFLRPEIN
+64 AFLNPEIN

-87 ARLVSA
+87 ERLISA
-93 KEKNEK
+93 KAKNEK

-115 VFYSFLKHVGVEC
+115 VFYSFLNHVGFDC

-141 FSDAGVEF
+141 FSEAGVAF
-149 AHENKFNLIITL
+149 AQENNFSLIVTL

-174 NEYGIDVI
+174 NNHGIDVI

-190 VLPPAFAVVNPKRK
+190 ALPPAFAIVNPKRK

-220 KVICA
+220 KVMCA

-280 LLTNAKYNGKNL
+280 LLTNAKYSGKIL

-321 IAENSED
+321 LTNNAED
-328 AKIVAAEIEKNNR
+328 AKSVAAEIEKYNQ
-341 ERKGLDRNITVE
+341 ERKGLDRNITKE
-353 ALDIVESDSFYR
+353 ALDIIEIDSFYQ
-365 DSFTTVVKKEGWHKG
+365 DSFTTVVKKQGWHKG

-386 SRIIESHYKPT
+386 SRLIESYYKPT
-397 IVLTEEDGILSG
+397 IVLVEDDGVLSG

-420 DMLAACEE
+420 EMLSLCEE

-437 MAAGLKLKSENFF
+437 MAAGLKLKSENFL

-457 KVVREFTNNT
+457 QAVRNLSNNI
-467 RIERCHLYDTEI
+467 RLERCHLYDTEI
-479 QFDQITFALYESLQ
+479 QFDQISFPLYQSLQ

-508 SKNISN
+508 SKNIKN

-524 ADHLQ
+524 DDHLQ

-536 NISEMKGIAFK
+536 NVSEMKGIAFK
-547 MKDWVFPI
+547 MADWVFPI
-555 IEEKEIDLLFQL
+555 LEGKEIDLLFQL

-573 GQSSIQLEVMDIRL
+573 GQSSIQLEVLDIRL
-587 SS
+587 SSL

>member
-1 MKMGCTTSPTNFAQ
+1 MR
-15 MSTIKENIWKKRGNF
+15 TIKENIWKKRGNF
-30 SSTEIQE
+30 TPEEIQG
-37 LALPTNTTDAFAEI
+37 LAQQAKTTPAFAEI
-51 LLQRNISTAEQAK
+51 LLQRNILTIAEANN
-64 TFLRPEIN
+64 FLQPELN

-87 ARLVSA
+87 ARLISA
-93 KEKNEK
+93 KEKKEK

-115 VFYSFLKHVGVEC
+115 VFYSFLKHEGFEC

-141 FSDAGVEF
+141 FSSAGVEF
-149 AHENKFNLIITL
+149 AHENNFSLIVTL

-174 NEYGIDVI
+174 NVYGIDVI

-190 VLPPAFAVVNPKRK
+190 ILPPAFAVVNPKRK

-220 KVICA
+220 KVICG
-225 WFIHHNEPLDFAYSF
+225 WYIHHNESLDFAYSF

-271 THFRPGIAE
+271 THFRPGIEE
-280 LLTNAKYNGKNL
+280 LLTNAKYSGKVL
-292 KVVDLVFLIAPR
+292 KVVDLVFLLAPR

-321 IAENSED
+321 VAQNSED
-328 AKIVAAEIEKNNR
+328 AKVVAAEIEKNNR
-341 ERKGLDRNITVE
+341 ERKGLDRNITQE
-353 ALDIVESDSFYR
+353 ALDIIAADPFYEN
-365 DSFTTVVKKEGWHKG
+365 SFTTVVKKEGWHKG

-386 SRIIESHYKPT
+386 SRIIESYFKPT
-397 IVLTEEDGILSG
+397 IVLTEEDGVLSG
-409 SVRSIEGVDVY
+409 SVRSIDGIDVY

-437 MAAGLKLKSENFF
+437 MAAGLKLNSENFI

-457 KVVREFTNNT
+457 KAVRTFTNNT

-479 QFDQITFALYESLQ
+479 QFDQIDFKLYESLQ
-493 PLEPHGPENMRPVFL
+493 PLEPHGPENMRPVFF
-508 SKNISN
+508 SKNITN

-547 MKDWVFPI
+547 MADWVFPI
-555 IEEKEIDLLFQL
+555 LEGKEIDLLFQL

-573 GQSSIQLEVMDIRL
+573 GQCSIQLEVLDIRL
-587 SS
+587 SR

>member
-1 MKMGCTTSPTNFAQ
+1 
-15 MSTIKENIWKKRGNF
+15 MSTPKENIWKKREQF
-30 SSTEIQE
+30 SQEAITEMAVKSNISE
-37 LALPTNTTDAFAEI
+37 EYAEI
-51 LLQRNISTAEQAK
+51 LLSRKILTSEQAK
-64 TFLRPEIN
+64 AFLKPEIN

-99 VLVYGDYDV
+99 ILVYGDYDV

-115 VFYSFLKHVGVEC
+115 VFYSFLKHEGFEC

-149 AHENKFNLIITL
+149 AHENKFNLIVTL
-161 DCGIKDGPRIEQC
+161 DCGIKDGPRIEKC
-174 NEYGIDVI
+174 NGFGIDVI

-190 VLPPAFAVVNPKRK
+190 ILPPAFAVVNPKRT

-220 KVICA
+220 KVMCA
-225 WFIHHNEPLDFAYSF
+225 WFIHHNESLDFAYSF

-256 SENRVLLHFGLKEIN
+256 SENRVLLYFGLKEIN

-321 IAENSED
+321 LATNKED
-328 AKIVAAEIEKNNR
+328 AKTVAAEIEKNNQ
-341 ERKGLDRNITVE
+341 ERKGLDRNITQE
-353 ALDIVESDSFYR
+353 ALFIIESDSFYN

-409 SVRSIEGVDVY
+409 SVRSIEGIDVY
-420 DMLAACEE
+420 DMLSACEE

-437 MAAGLKLKSENFF
+437 MAAGLKLKSENFL

-457 KVVREFTNNT
+457 KVVRDFTNNI
-467 RIERCHLYDTEI
+467 RIERCHFYDTEI
-479 QFDQITFALYESLQ
+479 EFDQIDFKLYESLQ
-493 PLEPHGPENMRPVFL
+493 PLEPHGPENLRPVFL
-508 SKNISN
+508 SRNIKN
-514 ARFTKLVGAH
+514 ARFTKLVGAQ

-536 NISEMKGIAFK
+536 NVSEMKGIAFK
-547 MKDWVFPI
+547 MKNWVYPI
-555 IEEKEIDLLFQL
+555 IEGKEIDLLFQL

-573 GQSSIQLEVMDIRL
+573 GQSSIQLEVVDIRL
-587 SS
+587 SN

>member
-1 MKMGCTTSPTNFAQ
+1 
-15 MSTIKENIWKKRGNF
+15 MSTPKENIWKKREQF
-30 SSTEIQE
+30 TTVQIAE
-37 LALPTNTTDAFAEI
+37 LAVKSNMSEAFAEI
-51 LLQRNISTAEQAK
+51 LLSRKISTPEQAV
-64 TFLRPEIN
+64 TFLKPEIN

-87 ARLVSA
+87 DRLVSA
-93 KEKNEK
+93 KLKNEK
-99 VLVYGDYDV
+99 ILVYGDYDV

-115 VFYSFLKHVGVEC
+115 VFYSFLKHIGFEC

-141 FSDAGVEF
+141 FSEAGVEF
-149 AHENKFNLIITL
+149 AHEHNFTLIVTL
-161 DCGIKDGPRIEQC
+161 DCGIKDGPRIEKC
-174 NEYGIDVI
+174 NMLGIDVI

-190 VLPPAFAVVNPKRK
+190 ALPPAFAIVNPKRK

-220 KVICA
+220 KVMCA
-225 WFIHHNEPLDFAYSF
+225 WFLHHNESLDFAYSF

-271 THFRPGIAE
+271 THLRPGIAE
-280 LLTNAKYNGKNL
+280 LLSNAKHSGKVL

-321 IAENSED
+321 LTKNAED
-328 AKIVAAEIEKNNR
+328 AKSVAAEIEKYNQ
-341 ERKGLDRNITVE
+341 ERKGLDRNITQE
-353 ALDIVESDSFYR
+353 ALDIIERDVFYQE
-365 DSFTTVVKKEGWHKG
+365 SFTTVVKKQGWHKG

-386 SRIIESHYKPT
+386 SRLIETYYKPI
-397 IVLTEEDGILSG
+397 IVLVEDEGILSG
-409 SVRSIEGVDVY
+409 SVRSIEGIDVY
-420 DMLAACEE
+420 EMLSLCEE

-437 MAAGLKLKSENFF
+437 MAAGLKLKSENFE
-450 AFREAFD
+450 AFRSTFD
-457 KVVREFTNNT
+457 NVVRNHTNNI
-467 RIERCHLYDTEI
+467 RIERCHFYDTEI
-479 QFDQITFALYESLQ
+479 QFDEISFSLYESLQ
-493 PLEPHGPENMRPVFL
+493 PLEPHGPENLRPVFL
-508 SKNISN
+508 SKNVKN

-536 NISEMKGIAFK
+536 NVSEMKGIAFK
-547 MKDWVFPI
+547 MADWVFPI
-555 IEEKEIDLLFQL
+555 LEGKEIDLLFQL

-573 GQSSIQLEVMDIRL
+573 GQSSIQLEVIDIRL
-587 SS
+587 SH

>member
-1 MKMGCTTSPTNFAQ
+1 
-15 MSTIKENIWKKRGNF
+15 MSTLKENIWKKRGNF
-30 SSTEIQE
+30 SSEEIKKLSQQ
-37 LALPTNTTDAFAEI
+37 ASTTGAFAEI
-51 LLQRNISTAEQAK
+51 LLQRNVLNAEQAK
-64 TFLRPEIN
+64 TFLQPEIS

-87 ARLVSA
+87 ARLISA
-93 KEKNEK
+93 KEKSEK
-99 VLVYGDYDV
+99 ILVYGDYDV

-115 VFYSFLKHVGVEC
+115 VFYSFLQHEGYEC
-128 DFYIPDRYKEGYG
+128 DFYIPDRYTEGYG
-141 FSDAGVEF
+141 FSTAGVEF
-149 AHENKFNLIITL
+149 AHENDFTLIVTL

-174 NEYGIDVI
+174 NAYGIDVI

-190 VLPPAFAVVNPKRK
+190 ILPPAYAVVNPKRK

-220 KVICA
+220 KVMCA
-225 WFIHHNEPLDFAYSF
+225 WYIHHNEKLDFAYSF

-256 SENRVLLHFGLKEIN
+256 PENRVLLHFGLKEIN

-280 LLTNAKYNGKNL
+280 LLTNAKHSGKVL
-292 KVVDLVFLIAPR
+292 KVVDLVFLLAPR

-321 IAENSED
+321 VAQNSED
-328 AKIVAAEIEKNNR
+328 AKVVAAEIEKNNY
-341 ERKGLDRNITVE
+341 ERKGLDRNITQE
-353 ALDIVESDSFYR
+353 ALDIIAVDPFYEC
-365 DSFTTVVKKEGWHKG
+365 SFTTVVKKEGWHKG

-386 SRIIESHYKPT
+386 SRIIENYYKPA
-397 IVLTEEDGILSG
+397 IVLVEEDGILSG
-409 SVRSIEGVDVY
+409 SVRSIEGIDVY

-437 MAAGLKLKSENFF
+437 MAAGLKLKSENFL

-457 KVVREFTNNT
+457 KVVREFTNNI

-479 QFDQITFALYESLQ
+479 QFDEITFSLYESLQ
-493 PLEPHGPENMRPVFL
+493 PLEPHGPENLRPVFL
-508 SKNISN
+508 SKNIKN

-536 NISEMKGIAFK
+536 NMAEMKGIAFK

-555 IEEKEIDLLFQL
+555 LEGKEIDLLFQL

-573 GQSSIQLEVMDIRL
+573 GQSSIQLEVLDIRL
-587 SS
+587 SA

>member
-1 MKMGCTTSPTNFAQ
+1 
-15 MSTIKENIWKKRGNF
+15 MSTPKENIWKKSSGF
-30 SSTEIQE
+30 SELEITEFAE
-37 LALPTNTTDAFAEI
+37 KSNLSATFAEI
-51 LLQRNISTAEQAK
+51 LLARNVRTSDEVRA
-64 TFLRPEIN
+64 FLKPEIN

-87 ARLVSA
+87 SRLALA
-93 KEKNEK
+93 KDRNEK
-99 VLVYGDYDV
+99 ILVYGDYDV

-115 VFYSFLKHVGVEC
+115 VFYSFLKHVGFEC

-141 FSDAGVEF
+141 FSEAGVTF
-149 AHENKFNLIITL
+149 AHENNFSLIVTL

-174 NEYGIDVI
+174 NAHGIDVI

-190 VLPPAFAVVNPKRK
+190 ALPPAFAVVNPKRK

-220 KVICA
+220 KVMCA
-225 WFIHHNEPLDFAYSF
+225 WFIHHNESLDFAYSY
-240 LDLVAVATGA
+240 LDLVAIATGA

-280 LLTNAKYNGKNL
+280 LLSNAKHSGKVL

-321 IAENSED
+321 LTNNSED
-328 AKIVAAEIEKNNR
+328 AKSVADEIEKYNQ
-341 ERKGLDRNITVE
+341 ERKGLDRNITLE
-353 ALDIVESDSFYR
+353 ALDIIERDSFYQ

-386 SRIIESHYKPT
+386 SRLIETYYKPT
-397 IVLTEEDGILSG
+397 IVLVEEDGVLSG

-420 DMLAACEE
+420 DMLSQCEE

-437 MAAGLKLKSENFF
+437 MAAGLKLKSENFE
-450 AFREAFD
+450 AFRIAFD
-457 KVVREFTNNT
+457 TAVREFCKNE
-467 RIERCHLYDTEI
+467 RMERCHLYDTEI
-479 QFDQITFALYESLQ
+479 QFDQISIPFYESLQ

-508 SKNISN
+508 AKNISN

-529 LHVKQAG
+529 LHVRQAG
-536 NISEMKGIAFK
+536 NVSEMKGIAFK
-547 MKDWVFPI
+547 MADWVFPI
-555 IEEKEIDLLFQL
+555 LEGKEIDLLFHL

-573 GQSSIQLEVMDIRL
+573 GQSSIQLEVLDIRL
-587 SS
+587 SR

>member
-1 MKMGCTTSPTNFAQ
+1 
-15 MSTIKENIWKKRGNF
+15 MSTPKENSWKKREQF
-30 SSTEIQE
+30 SQE
-37 LALPTNTTDAFAEI
+37 MIAETVVKSNISEAFAEI
-51 LLQRNISTAEQAK
+51 LLSRKVNTADKAK
-64 TFLRPEIN
+64 AFLNPEIN

-87 ARLVSA
+87 ARLISA
-93 KEKNEK
+93 KAKNEK

-115 VFYSFLKHVGVEC
+115 VFYSFLRHIRFDC

-149 AHENKFNLIITL
+149 AHENKFNLIVTL
-161 DCGIKDGPRIEQC
+161 DCGIKDGPRIEKC
-174 NEYGIDVI
+174 NALGIDVI

-190 VLPPAFAVVNPKRK
+190 ILPPAFAIVNPKRK

-220 KVICA
+220 KVMCA

-280 LLTNAKYNGKNL
+280 LLTNAKYSGKIL

-314 KRAVEVL
+314 KRAVQVL
-321 IAENSED
+321 LTNNTED
-328 AKIVAAEIEKNNR
+328 AKSVAAEIEKYNQ
-341 ERKGLDRNITVE
+341 ERKGLDRNITQE
-353 ALDIVESDSFYR
+353 ALDIIEFDSFYQ
-365 DSFTTVVKKEGWHKG
+365 DSFSTVVKKPGWHKG

-386 SRIIESHYKPT
+386 SRIIESYYKPT
-397 IVLTEEDGILSG
+397 IVLVEDDGVLSG
-409 SVRSIEGVDVY
+409 SVRSIEGIDVY
-420 DMLAACEE
+420 EMLSQCEE

-437 MAAGLKLKSENFF
+437 MAAGLKLKSENFL

-457 KVVREFTNNT
+457 EAVRKFSNNV
-467 RIERCHLYDTEI
+467 RLERCHLYDTEI
-479 QFDQITFALYESLQ
+479 QFDQISFSLFESLQ

-508 SKNISN
+508 SKNIKN

-536 NISEMKGIAFK
+536 NVSEMKGIAFK
-547 MKDWVFPI
+547 MADWVFPI
-555 IEEKEIDLLFQL
+555 LEGKEIDLLFQL

-573 GQSSIQLEVMDIRL
+573 GQSSIQLEVLDIRL
-587 SS
+587 ST

>member
-1 MKMGCTTSPTNFAQ
+1 
-15 MSTIKENIWKKRGNF
+15 MSTPKENIWKKSSGF
-30 SSTEIQE
+30 SELEITE
-37 LALPTNTTDAFAEI
+37 FAEKSNLSATFSEI
-51 LLQRNISTAEQAK
+51 LLARNVRTSDEVRA
-64 TFLRPEIN
+64 FLKPEIN

-87 ARLVSA
+87 SRLALA
-93 KEKNEK
+93 KDRNEK
-99 VLVYGDYDV
+99 ILVYGDYDV

-115 VFYSFLKHVGVEC
+115 VFYSFLKHVGFEC

-141 FSDAGVEF
+141 FSEAGVTF
-149 AHENKFNLIITL
+149 AHENNFSLIVTL

-174 NEYGIDVI
+174 NAHGIDVI

-190 VLPPAFAVVNPKRK
+190 ALPPAFAVVNPKRK

-220 KVICA
+220 KVMCA
-225 WFIHHNEPLDFAYSF
+225 WFIHHNESLDFAYSY
-240 LDLVAVATGA
+240 LDLVAIATGA

-280 LLTNAKYNGKNL
+280 LLSNAKHSGKVL

-321 IAENSED
+321 LTKNSED
-328 AKIVAAEIEKNNR
+328 AKSVAAEIEKYNQ
-341 ERKGLDRNITVE
+341 ERKGLDRNITLE
-353 ALDIVESDSFYR
+353 ALDIIERDSFYQ

-386 SRIIESHYKPT
+386 SRLIETYYKPT
-397 IVLTEEDGILSG
+397 IVLVEEDGVLSG

-420 DMLAACEE
+420 DMLSQCEE

-437 MAAGLKLKSENFF
+437 MAAGLKLKSDNFEAFRF
-450 AFREAFD
+450 AFDTA
-457 KVVREFTNNT
+457 VREFCKNE
-467 RIERCHLYDTEI
+467 RMERCHLYDTEI
-479 QFDQITFALYESLQ
+479 QFDQISIPFYESLQ

-508 SKNISN
+508 AKNISN

-529 LHVKQAG
+529 LHVRQAG
-536 NISEMKGIAFK
+536 NVSEMKGIAFK
-547 MKDWVFPI
+547 MADWVFPI
-555 IEEKEIDLLFQL
+555 LEGKEIDLLFHL

-573 GQSSIQLEVMDIRL
+573 GQSSIQLEVLDIRL
-587 SS
+587 SR

>member
-1 MKMGCTTSPTNFAQ
+1 
-15 MSTIKENIWKKRGNF
+15 MSTPKENNWKKREQF
-30 SSTEIQE
+30 SQE
-37 LALPTNTTDAFAEI
+37 LISEMAVKSNISEAFAEI
-51 LLQRNISTAEQAK
+51 LLSRKVNTANQVQ
-64 TFLRPEIN
+64 TFLNPAIN

-99 VLVYGDYDV
+99 ILVYGDYDV

-115 VFYSFLKHVGVEC
+115 VFYSFLKHVGFEC

-141 FSDAGVEF
+141 FSEAGVAF
-149 AHENKFNLIITL
+149 AHENNFSLIVTL

-174 NEYGIDVI
+174 NAHGIDVI

-190 VLPPAFAVVNPKRK
+190 ALPPAFAIVNPKRK

-220 KVICA
+220 KVMCA
-225 WFIHHNEPLDFAYSF
+225 WFIHHNESLDFAYSF

-256 SENRVLLHFGLKEIN
+256 SENRVLLHCGLKEIN

-280 LLTNAKYNGKNL
+280 LLTNAKHSGKIL

-321 IAENSED
+321 LTNNAED
-328 AKIVAAEIEKNNR
+328 AKSVAAEIEKYNQ
-341 ERKGLDRNITVE
+341 ERKGLDRNITQE
-353 ALDIVESDSFYR
+353 ALDIIERDSFYQ
-365 DSFTTVVKKEGWHKG
+365 DSFTTVVKKQGWHKG

-386 SRIIESHYKPT
+386 SRIIETYYKPT
-397 IVLTEEDGILSG
+397 IVLVEDEGVLSG
-409 SVRSIEGVDVY
+409 SVRSIEGIDVY
-420 DMLAACEE
+420 EMLSLCEE

-437 MAAGLKLKSENFF
+437 MAAGLKLKSENFE
-450 AFREAFD
+450 AFRLAFD
-457 KVVREFTNNT
+457 EVVRNFTNNI

-479 QFDQITFALYESLQ
+479 QFDDISFALYQSLQ
-493 PLEPHGPENMRPVFL
+493 PLEPHGPENLRPVFL
-508 SKNISN
+508 SKNIKN
-514 ARFTKLVGAH
+514 ARFTKLVGTH
-524 ADHLQ
+524 AEHLQ
-529 LHVKQAG
+529 LHLKQVG
-536 NISEMKGIAFK
+536 NVSEMKGIAFK
-547 MKDWVFPI
+547 MGAWVFPI
-555 IEEKEIDLLFQL
+555 LEGKEIDLLFQL

-573 GQSSIQLEVMDIRL
+573 GQSSIQLEVLDIRL
-587 SS
+587 SR

>member
-1 MKMGCTTSPTNFAQ
+1 
-15 MSTIKENIWKKRGNF
+15 MSTPKENIWKKRAQF
-30 SSTEIQE
+30 SSEEIAE
-37 LALPTNTTDAFAEI
+37 LAVKSNTSAAFAEI
-51 LLQRNISTAEQAK
+51 LFQRNIRTQEQARA
-64 TFLRPEIN
+64 FLNPEIN
-72 QLLDPFGLKDMDKAI
+72 QLLDPFQLKDMDKAI

-99 VLVYGDYDV
+99 ILVYGDYDV

-115 VFYSFLKHVGVEC
+115 VFFSFLKHVGFDC

-141 FSDAGVEF
+141 FSDAGVAF
-149 AHENKFNLIITL
+149 AHENNFSLIVTL
-161 DCGIKDGPRIEQC
+161 DCGIKDGPRIEKC

-190 VLPPAFAVVNPKRK
+190 ILPPAFAVVNPKRK

-220 KVICA
+220 KVMCA
-225 WFIHHNEPLDFAYSF
+225 WFIHHNESLDFAYSF
-240 LDLVAVATGA
+240 LDLVAIATGA

-280 LLTNAKYNGKNL
+280 LLSNAKHSGKIL

-321 IAENSED
+321 LTNNPED
-328 AKIVAAEIEKNNR
+328 AKSVAAEIEKYNQ
-341 ERKGLDRNITVE
+341 ERKGLDRNITQE
-353 ALDIVESDSFYR
+353 ALDIIERDPFYK
-365 DSFTTVVKKEGWHKG
+365 DSFTTVVKKQGWHKG

-386 SRIIESHYKPT
+386 SRLIETYYKPT
-397 IVLTEEDGILSG
+397 IVLVEDDGILSG
-409 SVRSIEGVDVY
+409 SVRSIEGIDVY
-420 DMLAACEE
+420 EMLSLCEE

-437 MAAGLKLKSENFF
+437 MAAGLKLKAENFI
-450 AFREAFD
+450 AFRESFD
-457 KVVREFTNNT
+457 KVVREHTNHI
-467 RIERCHLYDTEI
+467 RIERCHFYDTEI
-479 QFDQITFALYESLQ
+479 QFDQIDFKLYESLQ

-508 SKNISN
+508 SKNIKN

-536 NISEMKGIAFK
+536 NVSEMKGIAFK
-547 MKDWVFPI
+547 MADWVFPI
-555 IEEKEIDLLFQL
+555 LEGKEIDLLFQL

-573 GQSSIQLEVMDIRL
+573 GQSSIQLEVVDIRL
-587 SS
+587 SR

>member
-1 MKMGCTTSPTNFAQ
+1 MDTL
-15 MSTIKENIWKKRGNF
+15 KENIWKKRGNF
-30 SSTEIQE
+30 SLEEIIE
-37 LALPTNTTDAFAEI
+37 LAQQAATTEAFAEI
-51 LLQRNISTAEQAK
+51 LLQRNVLTAEQAK

-87 ARLVSA
+87 SRLISA

-99 VLVYGDYDV
+99 ILVYGDYDV

-115 VFYSFLKHVGVEC
+115 VFYSFLKHVGFEC

-141 FSDAGVEF
+141 FSTAGVEF
-149 AHENKFNLIITL
+149 AHENNFSLIVTL

-190 VLPPAFAVVNPKRK
+190 ILPTAFAVVNPKRT

-225 WFIHHNEPLDFAYSF
+225 WFIHHNETLDFAYSF

-256 SENRVLLHFGLKEIN
+256 PENRVLLHFGLKEIN

-280 LLTNAKYNGKNL
+280 LLTNAKHSGKVL
-292 KVVDLVFLIAPR
+292 KVVDLVFLLAPR

-321 IAENSED
+321 VAQNSED
-328 AKIVAAEIEKNNR
+328 AKVVAAEIEKNNY
-341 ERKGLDRNITVE
+341 ERKGLDRNITQE
-353 ALDIVESDSFYR
+353 ALDIIAVDPFYK

-386 SRIIESHYKPT
+386 SRIIENYYKPA
-397 IVLTEEDGILSG
+397 IVLVEEDSILSG
-409 SVRSIEGVDVY
+409 SVRSIEGIDVY
-420 DMLAACEE
+420 DMLSACSE

-437 MAAGLKLKSENFF
+437 MAAGLKLKSENFI

-457 KVVREFTNNT
+457 KVVRKFTNDI
-467 RIERCHLYDTEI
+467 RIERCHFYDTEI

-493 PLEPHGPENMRPVFL
+493 PLEPHGPENLRPVFL
-508 SKNISN
+508 SKNIKN

-536 NISEMKGIAFK
+536 NMAEMKGIAFK

-555 IEEKEIDLLFQL
+555 LEGKEIDLLFQL

-573 GQSSIQLEVMDIRL
+573 GQSSIQLEVVDIRL
-587 SS
+587 SA